1 MNKGSESVAGDAE
14 VGLRSHRLLEMC
26 LIIGIPPKTLR
37 RVIQDMHSKFFDT
50 TDVIPEVLSIHAPPF
65 TGPQT
70 NAHTH
75 LQSPL
80 QKPEEIT
87 ASTFSSSQ
95 LFGNGEHFKEHLNV
109 PRGIELCGLPEL
121 CFPDGFKLPVEEQEE
136 SFHFLVLTDILG
148 NRQQGVVLH
157 INREIKESDLYQ
169 SPPEDI
175 DPTMDSTEPF
185 KVLVPFG
192 ICVITKFPYY
202 TVLKD
207 CLSCLLLDLKSCG
220 EREFEMKV
228 KAFAAQL
235 ALVPCPPPGSIQL
248 CFELGPLSIV
258 LSPPEDIDS
267 PVIDIGLHIPF
278 LCFKPE
284 TVLQIV
290 TYILTERRL
299 VFFSTNWPLL
309 TLVTECFIHYLYPLQ
324 WRHPYIPV
332 LANQMLD
339 LVMAPT
345 VFLMGCHSRHFDTI
359 NEVEEL
365 VLVDVD
371 NGTVLTTQ
379 HKGLETPHLPTAAV
393 EEFLTSTQQLQANTE
408 LSSAHLASHTNL
420 ATAREKKRNQRQ
432 QMNRQLRQIFL
443 QLVGNLLRDV
453 SKHLNLKHRVFNK
466 KEFLDSRQPAS
477 QPFYNSFLKTDL
489 FHGFLKARMSKKVD
503 AFTRW
508 ERSESSRL
516 SLDQALNSC
525 SSTNISST
533 CSRKRKD
540 HTGES
545 RQTLPTNANDETLS
559 LEPLAQR
566 NSWKMN
572 KTLGR
577 ISRSK
582 APLRTLYLPSFPCDP
597 LDSLSVS
604 LYYTK
609 LIVQISR
616 TIDQTGIED
625 SEALAVCFYLR
636 GIVRLAQ
643 GQFLQAL
650 LDFQNLEKI
659 NMNFFPWDLVKR
671 TLNSMTPEQLH
682 TVQETEELK
691 GLFFGTMQ
699 KHWDMLKQEESVKNF
714 ELPKMPLNKQ
724 DFGIHIQAAGIV
736 NNPNNTDRLFD
747 ILAGGQQKL
756 IEPKMFN
763 ELYSRWNE
771 IKSEVDNMTLPP
783 EAMQNLLENERI
795 TKVSNPVKTSYGL
808 GRVVLSQRRLL
819 LLMEAHPYCKEIAR
833 FRDIEEVEFCL
844 PVSIFPLKI
853 LALKIKVRDKKEPF
867 IANLKSERDLWKVI
881 IREMC
886 AGKFLADRHKDP
898 QYIQQALSN
907 IQLINAVAKCSFH
920 QRPMTIASKLAYLDQ
935 TAGQEPPALPRM
947 TSDALKHTLHLTDSN
962 SPPYAVDVLLYVPGN
977 LDPCESADT
986 HPKLWCGL
994 SDGRVMTYN
1003 AATWI
1008 MEQPPIQAGHS
1019 KLNCMIGIGYEQV
1032 WLGSEDS
1039 SIYIIDAL
1047 TMTCNKRLVGHRNQV
1062 SDMIQEETEENG
1074 DTISQ
1079 IYSCSLDGSILL
1091 WDPGL
1096 MEIKSQFQ
1104 LPQCWRLTSILLH
1117 HDHIWCCVEYS
1128 LLVLARDGTQIQEVT
1143 LTPSPE
1149 GSSNLMTDFLI
1160 IPQRDELWVV
1170 CSQRANLY
1178 IWKTDDLKDPIETI
1192 PLPGCSNITCMIHV
1206 KNQVWVG
1213 GGGTTNNGKGRIY
1226 IINSECY
1233 SLEKELEAP
1242 CGGIGALCSAEDRY
1256 VLSGTQDSKAIIW
1269 KVD

>member
-1 MNKGSESVAGDAE
+1 MQEVLLVLGESVQVVETARNPGKVLLIFFGSVSPPAAGLTLGTMSEGSEQVAGDAE

-26 LIIGIPPKTLR
+26 LIIGISPKNLR
-37 RVIQDMHSKFFDT
+37 RVIQDMHSSFFDA
-50 TDVIPEVLSIHAPPF
+50 TDITPEVLSIHAPPF

-70 NAHTH
+70 NVHTDS
-75 LQSPL
+75 QSSSHK
-80 QKPEEIT
+80 QEEIVGP
-87 ASTFSSSQ
+87 TFTSAQ
-95 LFGNGEHFKEHLNV
+95 LFGNMETFKEHLNV
-109 PRGIELCGLPEL
+109 PKGIELCGLPEL

-157 INREIKESDLYQ
+157 INREIK
-169 SPPEDI
+169 
-175 DPTMDSTEPF
+175 
-185 KVLVPFG
+185 
-192 ICVITKFPYY
+192 
-202 TVLKD
+202 
-207 CLSCLLLDLKSCG
+207 
-220 EREFEMKV
+220 
-228 KAFAAQL
+228 
-235 ALVPCPPPGSIQL
+235 

-278 LCFKPE
+278 LCFKSE
-284 TVLQIV
+284 TVLQIL

-332 LANQMLD
+332 LGNQMLD

-345 VFLMGCHSRHFDTI
+345 VFLMGCHSRHFETI

-379 HKGLETPHLPTAAV
+379 HKGLETPHLPTAA
-393 EEFLTSTQQLQANTE
+393 
-408 LSSAHLASHTNL
+408 
-420 ATAREKKRNQRQ
+420 
-432 QMNRQLRQIFL
+432 
-443 QLVGNLLRDV
+443 
-453 SKHLNLKHRVFNK
+453 
-466 KEFLDSRQPAS
+466 
-477 QPFYNSFLKTDL
+477 FLKTDL
-489 FHGFLKARMSKKVD
+489 FHCFLKARMNKKVD

-508 ERSESSRL
+508 ERSESNRVNWE
-516 SLDQALNSC
+516 QTLNTC
-525 SSTNISST
+525 SSVNVSST
-533 CSRKRKD
+533 FPRKKKD
-540 HTGES
+540 QSLHC
-545 RQTLPTNANDETLS
+545 RQMSTTSANDKAAC
-559 LEPLAQR
+559 LESVAHR
-566 NSWKMN
+566 NSLKMN

-577 ISRSK
+577 VSKSK

-609 LIVQISR
+609 LVVQISR
-616 TIDQTGIED
+616 TIDQTCIED

-643 GQFLQAL
+643 GQSLQAL

-659 NMNFFPWDLVKR
+659 NMNFFPWDLVKH
-671 TLNSMTPEQLH
+671 TLNSMTPEELH

-691 GLFFGTMQ
+691 RLFFGTMQ
-699 KHWDMLKQEESVKNF
+699 KHWDTLKQEESVKNF

-724 DFGIHIQAAGIV
+724 DFGMHIQAAGIV

-756 IEPKMFN
+756 IEPKMFD

-771 IKSEVDNMTLPP
+771 IKLEMDNITLPP
-783 EAMQNLLENERI
+783 EVMQNLLENERI
-795 TKVSNPVKTSYGL
+795 SKVSNPVKTSYGL
-808 GRVVLSQRRLL
+808 GRVVLSQKRLF
-819 LLMEAHPYCKEIAR
+819 LLMEAHPYCKEIAL

-907 IQLINAVAKCSFH
+907 IQLINAVAKCNFH
-920 QRPMTIASKLAYLDQ
+920 QRPMVIASKLAYLDH
-935 TAGQEPPALPRM
+935 TVGQESQAVPRM

-962 SPPYAVDVLLYVPGN
+962 STPYAVDVLLYVPGN
-977 LDPCESADT
+977 LDPCESAET

-994 SDGRVMTYN
+994 SDGRVMMYN

-1047 TMTCNKRLVGHRNQV
+1047 AMSCNKRLVGHRNQV
-1062 SDMIQEETEENG
+1062 SDMIQEETQENG
-1074 DTISQ
+1074 DSISQ

-1104 LPQCWRLTSILLH
+1104 LPQCWRLTSMLLH
-1117 HDHIWCCVEYS
+1117 RDHIWCCVEYS

-1170 CSQRANLY
+1170 CSQRANVY
-1178 IWKTDDLKDPIETI
+1178 IWKTDDLKDPIQTI
-1192 PLPGCSNITCMIHV
+1192 PLPGCANISCMIHV

-1213 GGGTTNNGKGRIY
+1213 GGGTTNNSKGRIY
-1226 IINSECY
+1226 IINSESH